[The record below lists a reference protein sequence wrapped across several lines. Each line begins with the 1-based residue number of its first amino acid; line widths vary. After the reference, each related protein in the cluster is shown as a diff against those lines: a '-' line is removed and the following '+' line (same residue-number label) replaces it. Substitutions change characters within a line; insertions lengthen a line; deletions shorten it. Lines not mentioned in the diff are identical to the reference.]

1 VPENHADLR
10 HHRGVGRFVVS
21 LFKSLGNL
29 ARNISVSSSG
39 NGPRPD
45 PPGKRLIATRKI
57 VNGRL
62 TAAV

>member
-1 VPENHADLR
+1 MR
-10 HHRGVGRFVVS
+10 

-29 ARNISVSSSG
+29 ARNVSVSPSG

-45 PPGKRLIATRKI
+45 PPGKRLVATRKI